1 MKLVIQTQFK
11 ENYGA
16 HDWDGKGE
24 CPQYWKFKGGETYVF
39 ANLIP
44 NDVTRIQESG
54 IPTLTRLIENRDES
68 FEEYILDWSFE
79 DNDAVVCDAW
89 ETPWQLEHIKGEWIA
104 SRTQRSGEY
113 TCWKQDIS
121 AIHEMFI
128 MSPGGVRSG
137 YKKEIEIESGEIFSY
152 SDYHKHQ
159 KPVVETEYDGMEVVE
174 PISASI
180 H

>member
-39 ANLIP
+39 NNLIP

-68 FEEYILDWSFE
+68 FEEYILDWSF
-79 DNDAVVCDAW
+79 
-89 ETPWQLEHIKGEWIA
+89 
-104 SRTQRSGEY
+104 
-113 TCWKQDIS
+113 
-121 AIHEMFI
+121 
-128 MSPGGVRSG
+128 
-137 YKKEIEIESGEIFSY
+137 
-152 SDYHKHQ
+152 
-159 KPVVETEYDGMEVVE
+159 
-174 PISASI
+174 
-180 H
+180 